1 MKRYEVDR
9 IRNVA
14 LIGHGGCG
22 KTSLGE
28 AMLYTAGVTTR
39 LGRVDDGTS
48 VFDFEPEEKGHN
60 LSISTAF
67 AAAEHRKTKINVVD
81 TPGYD
86 VFLFD
91 AQAALQAVDGAVL
104 VVGADGEIKFEA
116 EKLWKTCDAYGLP
129 RAAFVNR
136 LDKENARF
144 EAALDALKNTFEQ
157 PVVPVHLPIGEEA
170 SFNGHVDL
178 MSMKAYRFA
187 DDSGK
192 AEVGPVPDDLADA
205 AAAARDT
212 LLEHLVETDDELME
226 KYFDGQEISDAEMAR
241 ALRAG
246 VLSCQFVPVLVGSAV
261 KNIGAGAL
269 LDLVV
274 DAFPSPADRGEVTGT
289 GPDGEPETRAPG
301 EDAPFSALVFKTIS
315 DPFTGRLSIFRVMSG
330 TLPSDSTVWNANK
343 TADERIGQILALVG
357 KETQP
362 VEVAVPGDILAV
374 PKLKSTDTGDTLCD
388 KAHPITYQ
396 AAEPPE
402 PLMTFAAYA
411 KAKGEEEKMGQGLK
425 RMQEEDPTL
434 RLTRDEQTH
443 ELLVSGMGRLH
454 VDIVLERMKRKYG
467 AEVDLRTP
475 KVPYRETIK
484 GSTQIQARHKKQT
497 GGRGQFADVAI
508 KINPL
513 PRGEGYKFNNNIVGG
528 VVPRQYIP
536 AVDAGIQER
545 LAKGVLAGYPVVDV
559 EVTLYDGKYHEV
571 DSSEMAFKI
580 AGSMAFK
587 KGALECKPV
596 LLEPIYEITVTVP
609 DENLGDVIG
618 DLNSRRGR
626 VLGMDPQGGHQLI
639 RALVPLAEVQEYA
652 PDLRSMTAG
661 RGTFTM
667 QFHGYEEVPAALAE
681 KIIAA
686 AQAGDD
692 DE

>member
-28 AMLYTAGVTTR
+28 AVLYTAGVTTR

-67 AAAEHRKTKINVVD
+67 AFAEHRKTKINVVD

-116 EKLWKTCDAYGLP
+116 EKLWKTCDDYGLP
-129 RAAFVNR
+129 RAVFVNR

-144 EAALDALKNTFEQ
+144 DAALDALKETFEQ

-170 SFNGHVDL
+170 SFNGYVDL
-178 MSMKAYRFA
+178 MSMKAYTFA

-192 AEVGPVPDDLADA
+192 AEAGPVPDGLADA
-205 AAAARDT
+205 AAAARDA

-241 ALRAG
+241 ALRTG
-246 VLSCQFVPVLVGSAV
+246 VMSGQFVPALVGSAV

-274 DAFPSPADRGEVTGT
+274 DAFPSPADRGEATGT
-289 GPDGEPETRAPG
+289 GPDGEDETRAPA

-513 PRGEGYKFNNNIVGG
+513 PRGGGYKFNNNIVGG

-587 KGALECKPV
+587 KGALVCKPV

-667 QFHGYEEVPAALAE
+667 KFHGYEEVPAALAE

-686 AQAGDD
+686 AQASDD